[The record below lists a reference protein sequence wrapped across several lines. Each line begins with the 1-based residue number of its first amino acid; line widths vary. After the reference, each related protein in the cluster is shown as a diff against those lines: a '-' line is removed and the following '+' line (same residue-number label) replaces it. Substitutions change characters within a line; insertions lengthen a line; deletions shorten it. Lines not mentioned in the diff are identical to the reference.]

1 MGGRKGRVDSRVT
14 DTSWI
19 CVCVRV
25 CARARFP
32 LLCVS
37 CDVCR
42 ASGRAGVGVNS
53 CDGTER
59 GKEGRRRPLRGEVDD
74 LDREHV

>member
-19 CVCVRV
+19 CVCVCVCV
-25 CARARFP
+25 CARSP

-37 CDVCR
+37 CGVCR

>member
-1 MGGRKGRVDSRVT
+1 M
-14 DTSWI
+14 
-19 CVCVRV
+19 CVR
-25 CARARFP
+25 ARSP

-37 CDVCR
+37 CGVCR